1 MKESATALDTMSA
14 MVSALDCPSQ
24 LPLGGGGG
32 LGAGIVAYI
41 MGSHTYQGYTDK

>member
-1 MKESATALDTMSA
+1 MKESVTALDTMSA

-24 LPLGGGGG
+24 LPLGGGG

-41 MGSHTYQGYTDK
+41 MRSHTYQGILTSE